1 MLDNLS
7 ETRNLELDMQNKSPT
22 IGLAVIGDE
31 ILLGEVADENLAWIS
46 SELFRLGA
54 DLRYSCVLPDDL
66 SFIVE
71 HLDWMRERF
80 QWVITTGGIGATHD
94 DLTRQAVANVLGV
107 ELEENAEVILLLEE
121 KVKRPLTE
129 KLRDLAKLPAGSRL
143 VANPVTAAPGFIAG
157 NIISL
162 PGIPKLIQSMFGE
175 LTELLRGETLARS
188 ELFTDRYES
197 EIAEVLSEA
206 QEKFSKVKIGSYPI
220 MEEGFRVKLVLRS
233 RSGSELT
240 EAMEFLK
247 KRINA

>member
-1 MLDNLS
+1 MKKN
-7 ETRNLELDMQNKSPT
+7 SPT

-31 ILLGEVADENLAWIS
+31 VLLGEVADENLIWIS
-46 SELFRLGA
+46 GELFRLGA

-71 HLDWMRERF
+71 HLDWMRNQF

-94 DLTRQAVANVLGV
+94 DLTRQAVAKVLGV
-107 ELEENAEVILLLEE
+107 GLEENAEAILLLEE
-121 KVKRPLTE
+121 KISKPLTE
-129 KLRDLAKLPAGSRL
+129 KLRDLAKLPAGARL
-143 VANPVTAAPGFIAG
+143 VTNPVTTAPGFIAG

-162 PGIPKLIQSMFGE
+162 PGIPKLIQSMFDG
-175 LTELLRGETLARS
+175 LAELLRGETLARRQ
-188 ELFTDRYES
+188 LFTDRYES

-206 QEKFSKVKIGSYPI
+206 QKKFSKVKIGSYPI

-233 RSGSELT
+233 RSGSELA

-247 KRINA
+247 KRINT